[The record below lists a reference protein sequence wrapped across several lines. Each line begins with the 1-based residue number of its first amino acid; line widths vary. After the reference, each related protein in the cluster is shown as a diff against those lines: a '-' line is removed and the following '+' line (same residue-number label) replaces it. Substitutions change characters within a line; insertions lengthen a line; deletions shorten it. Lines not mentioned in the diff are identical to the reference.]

1 MNYFNLHLIFFIFT
15 LSSLTQAE
23 INKEYVIEVI
33 MFEQL
38 ELIGDEILKPQILD
52 ISNINSVTLFD
63 EPQIRIN
70 EEKISQSFNHAGTN
84 LILDQAFKEKI
95 IDTQNETLDE
105 KKPLKKINEKIWFEK
120 QANLNQLDNIYRR
133 LDRRQEYRI
142 LHKQSWLQPAL
153 EKESAPFVHE
163 IFENNGFLIK
173 LYKSRYL
180 HLEVMAYIDGDLKS
194 AHNEDLIKE
203 IKFEALQSSIPKDIK
218 NHSIEIDKEL
228 INLPE
233 IFIQNFEMLKDSTT
247 SSQLI
252 EVGEVKYLLSE
263 QRRIFKMNL
272 IILIIQRLGSS
283 FRFMILPCKKHFH
296 LDYDRSYL

>member
-1 MNYFNLHLIFFIFT
+1 MNSFNLHLIFFIFT

-23 INKEYVIEVI
+23 INKEYIIEVI

-38 ELIGDEILKPQILD
+38 EIIGDEILKPQILD
-52 ISNINSVTLFD
+52 ISNINSVTLLD
-63 EPQIRIN
+63 KPQIRIN
-70 EEKISQSFNHAGTN
+70 EEKISQSFNQAGTN

-105 KKPLKKINEKIWFEK
+105 NKPLKKINEKIWFEK

-194 AHNEDLIKE
+194 ALNEDLIKE
-203 IKFEALQSSIPKDIK
+203 IKFEALQSSIPKDIT

-228 INLPE
+228 INLPQ
-233 IFIQNFEMLKDSTT
+233 IFIPNFEMLKNSTT
-247 SSQLI
+247 SSQII

-263 QRRIFKMNL
+263 QRRIFKNESHYFDHPKIG
-272 IILIIQRLGSS
+272 IIISVYDSS
-283 FRFMILPCKKHFH
+283 L
-296 LDYDRSYL
+296 

>member
-1 MNYFNLHLIFFIFT
+1 M
-15 LSSLTQAE
+15 SSLTQAE
-23 INKEYVIEVI
+23 INKEYIIEVI

-38 ELIGDEILKPQILD
+38 EIIGDEILKPQILD
-52 ISNINSVTLFD
+52 ISNINSVTLLD
-63 EPQIRIN
+63 KPQIRIN

-120 QANLNQLDNIYRR
+120 QVNLNQLDNIYRR
-133 LDRRQEYRI
+133 LDRRQEYKI
-142 LHKQSWLQPAL
+142 LHKQSWRQPAL

-194 AHNEDLIKE
+194 ALNEDLIKE
-203 IKFEALQSSIPKDIK
+203 IKFEALQSSIPKDIT

-228 INLPE
+228 INLPQ
-233 IFIQNFEMLKDSTT
+233 IFIPNFKMLKNSTT
-247 SSQLI
+247 SSQKI

-263 QRRIFKMNL
+263 QRRIFKNESHYFDHPKIGV
-272 IILIIQRLGSS
+272 IISVYDSS
-283 FRFMILPCKKHFH
+283 L
-296 LDYDRSYL
+296 

>member
-1 MNYFNLHLIFFIFT
+1 M
-15 LSSLTQAE
+15 SSLTQAE
-23 INKEYVIEVI
+23 INKEYIIEVI

-38 ELIGDEILKPQILD
+38 EIIGDEILKPQILD
-52 ISNINSVTLFD
+52 ISNINSVTLLD
-63 EPQIRIN
+63 KPQIRIN

-120 QANLNQLDNIYRR
+120 QVNLNQLDNIYRR
-133 LDRRQEYRI
+133 LDRRQEYKI
-142 LHKQSWLQPAL
+142 LHKQSWRQPAL

-194 AHNEDLIKE
+194 ALNEDLIKE

-263 QRRIFKMNL
+263 QRRIFKNESHYFDHPKIGV
-272 IILIIQRLGSS
+272 IISVYDSS
-283 FRFMILPCKKHFH
+283 L
-296 LDYDRSYL
+296 

>member
-1 MNYFNLHLIFFIFT
+1 MNSFNLHLIFFIFT

-23 INKEYVIEVI
+23 INKEYIIEVI

-38 ELIGDEILKPQILD
+38 EIIGDEILKPQILD
-52 ISNINSVTLFD
+52 ISNINSVTLLD
-63 EPQIRIN
+63 KPQIRIN

-120 QANLNQLDNIYRR
+120 QVNLNQLDNIYRR
-133 LDRRQEYRI
+133 LDRRQEYKI
-142 LHKQSWLQPAL
+142 LHKQSWRQPAL

-194 AHNEDLIKE
+194 ALNEDLIKE
-203 IKFEALQSSIPKDIK
+203 IKFEALQSSIPKDIT

-228 INLPE
+228 INLPQ
-233 IFIQNFEMLKDSTT
+233 IFIPNFKMLKNSTT
-247 SSQLI
+247 SSQKI

-263 QRRIFKMNL
+263 QRRIFKNESHYFDHPKIGV
-272 IILIIQRLGSS
+272 IISVYDSS
-283 FRFMILPCKKHFH
+283 L
-296 LDYDRSYL
+296 

>member
-1 MNYFNLHLIFFIFT
+1 MNSFNLHFIFFIFT

-23 INKEYVIEVI
+23 INKEYIIEVI

-38 ELIGDEILKPQILD
+38 EIIGDEILKPQILD
-52 ISNINSVTLFD
+52 ISNINSVTLLD
-63 EPQIRIN
+63 KPQIKIN

-133 LDRRQEYRI
+133 LDRRQEYQI
-142 LHKQSWLQPAL
+142 LHKQSWRQPAL

-194 AHNEDLIKE
+194 ALNEDLIKE
-203 IKFEALQSSIPKDIK
+203 IKFEALQSSIPKDIT

-228 INLPE
+228 INLPQ
-233 IFIQNFEMLKDSTT
+233 IFIPNFEMLKNSTT
-247 SSQLI
+247 SSQII

-263 QRRIFKMNL
+263 QRRIFKNESHYFDHPKIGV
-272 IILIIQRLGSS
+272 IISVYDSS
-283 FRFMILPCKKHFH
+283 L
-296 LDYDRSYL
+296 

>member
-1 MNYFNLHLIFFIFT
+1 M
-15 LSSLTQAE
+15 SSLTQAE
-23 INKEYVIEVI
+23 INKEYIIEVI

-38 ELIGDEILKPQILD
+38 EIIGDEILKPQILD
-52 ISNINSVTLFD
+52 ISNINSVTLLD
-63 EPQIRIN
+63 KPQIKIN

-120 QANLNQLDNIYRR
+120 QVNLNQLDNIYRR
-133 LDRRQEYRI
+133 LDRRQEYKI
-142 LHKQSWLQPAL
+142 LHKQSWRQPAL
-153 EKESAPFVHE
+153 EKDSAPFVHE

-194 AHNEDLIKE
+194 ALNEDLIKE
-203 IKFEALQSSIPKDIK
+203 IKFEALQSSIPKDIT

-228 INLPE
+228 INLPQ
-233 IFIQNFEMLKDSTT
+233 IFIPNFEMLKNSTT
-247 SSQLI
+247 SSQII

-263 QRRIFKMNL
+263 QRRIFKNESHYFDHPKIGV
-272 IILIIQRLGSS
+272 IISVYDSS
-283 FRFMILPCKKHFH
+283 L
-296 LDYDRSYL
+296 